1 MGEGMEGIAS
11 RHLPIVIV
19 AITQVLKH
27 DYGRKRTKPESDKM
41 PPCGSVG
48 LSGGGYDVIRLR
60 GGAWTVDSIDRQ
72 QKMKNGERSAHVSF
86 KVQKSMLNGI
96 YLRRV
101 ASESDQ

>member
-1 MGEGMEGIAS
+1 MMCATS
-11 RHLPIVIV
+11 
-19 AITQVLKH
+19 
-27 DYGRKRTKPESDKM
+27 
-41 PPCGSVG
+41 
-48 LSGGGYDVIRLR
+48 IRLR

>member
-1 MGEGMEGIAS
+1 MMCA
-11 RHLPIVIV
+11 
-19 AITQVLKH
+19 
-27 DYGRKRTKPESDKM
+27 
-41 PPCGSVG
+41 
-48 LSGGGYDVIRLR
+48 IRLR